1 MAPMRPSSG
10 HRSRLPS
17 LAASVVV
24 VALGS
29 LSGVVRA
36 DPPDYVLQ
44 NQQQINNSCLFAACG
59 NNPSSGGQAA
69 SHTVP
74 GVDPCFIAQNAM
86 RPCTQSKLVGVDPNL
101 VGKWLLPRP
110 GGNWVLEVFRTGSY
124 EFHSEAK
131 DGVASHAG
139 AFAAGKGQWSMKAT
153 NGYIDGG
160 PYLFQPPD
168 TWIAAGRLGSAAW
181 RPSAPAECPA
191 SNTQSKNAGGIDS
204 NLVGKWL
211 LPRQGGN
218 WVLEVFH
225 PGTYEFHSEAKDGV
239 APHAGAFAAG
249 NGQWSMNATNG
260 YMDGGPYVFQPPDI
274 WIAEGHLGTAAWRQS
289 TPVQCPQGKK

>member
-260 YMDGGPYVFQPPDI
+260 YMDGG
-274 WIAEGHLGTAAWRQS
+274 
-289 TPVQCPQGKK
+289 